1 MLTGVPSYVDGSGLQ
16 VAEAAGARIVN
27 RDRMWH
33 YTEGI
38 KNWDPVWPGHG
49 IRILPGPSSLWLDA
63 LGRRMEAPCLP
74 GHDTMGT
81 LQHLRTDPGIDSYD
95 HSWFILNQRIIAKE
109 FALSGS
115 EQNPDLTSGDQRRVV
130 MDRLFARGAP
140 APIQAFLEHGED
152 FIVARTLEQL
162 VEDEPAGTANPH
174 RPCTCAPASGSP
186 GSADTQSLRQGSA
199 DPEHPQRTPLPRGSG
214 NPRREG
220 APDLGPQGR
229 STNRRAASSHHPQN
243 PGWDPN

>member
-1 MLTGVPSYVDGSGLQ
+1 MLIATGGIGANHDLIRKHWSERLGRAPRHMLTGVPSYVDGSGLQ

-49 IRILPGPSSLWLDA
+49 IRILPDPSSLWLDA
-63 LGRRMEAPCLP
+63 LGRRMGAPCLP

-115 EQNPDLTSGDQRRVV
+115 E
-130 MDRLFARGAP
+130 
-140 APIQAFLEHGED
+140 
-152 FIVARTLEQL
+152 
-162 VEDEPAGTANPH
+162 
-174 RPCTCAPASGSP
+174 
-186 GSADTQSLRQGSA
+186 
-199 DPEHPQRTPLPRGSG
+199 
-214 NPRREG
+214 
-220 APDLGPQGR
+220 
-229 STNRRAASSHHPQN
+229 
-243 PGWDPN
+243 